1 MTEKPAAVP
10 DFEASLRELETLV
23 EKMEGGELTLE
34 QSLELFE
41 RGVNLTRVCQEA
53 LASAQ
58 LKVDR
63 LLEQDQNASES
74 DEPES
79 D

>member
-1 MTEKPAAVP
+1 MTDKPASAP

-23 EKMEGGELTLE
+23 EKMEAGELTLE
-34 QSLELFE
+34 QSLALFE

-53 LASAQ
+53 LAGAQ

-63 LLEQDQNASES
+63 LLEQDQDASES
-74 DEPES
+74 DEPDS